1 MKPPTE
7 ENGKGLRLT
16 PKSSSKNKDPKGSFL
31 ISVRLVAAN
40 RRKFPENG
48 NRGKNLTVGRTGEKL
63 KKILKSFD
71 LGVDK

>member
-1 MKPPTE
+1 MP
-7 ENGKGLRLT
+7 
-16 PKSSSKNKDPKGSFL
+16 
-31 ISVRLVAAN
+31 VRLVAAN

-48 NRGKNLTVGRTGEKL
+48 NREKKLVVGRTGGRV

>member
-1 MKPPTE
+1 MERDSNRP
-7 ENGKGLRLT
+7 ENLLLKT
-16 PKSSSKNKDPKGSFL
+16 KTPKGSFL
-31 ISVRLVAAN
+31 MPVRLVAAN

-48 NRGKNLTVGRTGEKL
+48 NRGKKLTIARTGEKL